1 MRYFIKLAYK
11 GTDFHGWQSQPN
23 ADSVQERIE
32 KALSILLKNST
43 EIIGCGRTDTG
54 VHASQ
59 YFAHFETE
67 NLINPEEFT
76 YKLNA
81 LLPHTIVISE
91 IFHVSD
97 TAHAR
102 FDAVTRSYEYH
113 ILLENNPFLLETTW
127 QLPHKKFDVEKMNKA
142 AEILLHHQ
150 DFKSFS
156 KSKTDVKNYLC
167 IITEAYW
174 KLDANKLTF
183 YITANRFLRNM
194 VRAIVGTLLEV
205 GEHKLSISEFEQVIL
220 SQNRSEAGLSVPA
233 KGLFLSEIKY
243 PDSFFKSL

>member
-11 GTDFHGWQSQPN
+11 GTYFDGCQSQPN

-67 NLINPEEFT
+67 NLINPEKFT

-97 TAHAR
+97 TTHAR

-113 ILLENNPFLLETTW
+113 ILLENNPFLLDTTW
-127 QLPHKKFDVEKMNKA
+127 
-142 AEILLHHQ
+142 
-150 DFKSFS
+150 
-156 KSKTDVKNYLC
+156 
-167 IITEAYW
+167 
-174 KLDANKLTF
+174 
-183 YITANRFLRNM
+183 
-194 VRAIVGTLLEV
+194 
-205 GEHKLSISEFEQVIL
+205 
-220 SQNRSEAGLSVPA
+220 
-233 KGLFLSEIKY
+233 
-243 PDSFFKSL
+243 